1 MYHTVCL
8 NTHTYIYINIDVT
21 LSHRVHVKRVYT
33 QIESSQVHA
42 LKNLLEGLT
51 TPTLNVND
59 LLGIFLH
66 GSLNESQQVLLV
78 HAG

>member
-1 MYHTVCL
+1 M
-8 NTHTYIYINIDVT
+8 
-21 LSHRVHVKRVYT
+21 HVERVYT

-51 TPTLNVND
+51 TATLNVNN